1 MPKKMP
7 KKIKKESK
15 PKPKTKTRSKTKPE
29 TKQKAVKKLEKKP
42 KVSKKEESKA
52 KTKVKTQPK
61 AKPKS
66 KAKTEKKGMPK
77 QPKQKKIQPKPK
89 TGAKLKEMPVV
100 EDEKA
105 RKERLRKLLIQ
116 KREDIVTEAKSEIK
130 KFKSGERKQ
139 LVETVMDDGDLSV
152 VDLSEDISL
161 KQLSTH
167 RETLIRIDAALR
179 KLADGT
185 YGVCEECGD
194 EISEERLKI
203 MPFAIYCRD
212 CQERKELMEKIER
225 EGV

>member
-1 MPKKMP
+1 MPKKM
-7 KKIKKESK
+7 KKESK
-15 PKPKTKTRSKTKPE
+15 PKPKTKAKFKKEPE
-29 TKQKAVKKLEKKP
+29 AKQKAVKKLEKKP
-42 KVSKKEESKA
+42 KVSKAEKSKA
-52 KTKVKTQPK
+52 KTKLKTQPK

-77 QPKQKKIQPKPK
+77 QKKIQPKTEAGPK
-89 TGAKLKEMPVV
+89 KRSVI
-100 EDEKA
+100 EDEKT

-116 KREDIVTEAKSEIK
+116 KREDIVREAKSEIK
-130 KFKSGERKQ
+130 KFKSGEKKQ

-167 RETLIRIDAALR
+167 RETLIKIDAALR
-179 KLADGT
+179 KLADDT

-225 EGV
+225 EEV

>member
-1 MPKKMP
+1 MPG
-7 KKIKKESK
+7 
-15 PKPKTKTRSKTKPE
+15 
-29 TKQKAVKKLEKKP
+29 KKP
-42 KVSKKEESKA
+42 KVPKKEESKA

-66 KAKTEKKGMPK
+66 KPKTEKKGMPE
-77 QPKQKKIQPKPK
+77 QRKIKSK
-89 TGAKLKEMPVV
+89 TKASQKEMPVV
-100 EDEKA
+100 EDEKT

-116 KREDIVTEAKSEIK
+116 KREDIVREAKSEIQ
-130 KFKSGERKQ
+130 KFKSGEKKQ

-167 RETLIRIDAALR
+167 RETLIKIDAALS
-179 KLADGT
+179 KLEDGT

-212 CQERKELMEKIER
+212 CQEKKELMEKIER
-225 EGV
+225 EEV